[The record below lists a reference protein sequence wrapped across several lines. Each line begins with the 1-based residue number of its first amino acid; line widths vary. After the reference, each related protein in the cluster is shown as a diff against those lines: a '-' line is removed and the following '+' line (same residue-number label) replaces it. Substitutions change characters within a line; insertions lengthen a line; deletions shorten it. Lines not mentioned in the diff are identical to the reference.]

1 MICSW
6 ACLPSSSATTLA
18 HAFSTPTKVTVS
30 GCKHSCCIC
39 QNRSNAFC
47 PCPHFTCPNIMAVQE
62 TTLRDGGLL
71 NTLQASSIPPTFDI
85 HVNQATSHKHISF
98 QWSVDELVCPLKCSR
113 TSTCIEHRNKSE
125 PVRNQAFKLHFFEE
139 FYRLLMLPCLAS
151 FLFQEKLSN
160 CRVPGSIA
168 ASSATSHV
176 GVCRSPSQSASCVF
190 FLRLKSGRAFFS
202 GLQSHHCE
210 GSEKNSRQSFSLAC
224 CCCGGCGSNR
234 STPIRG

>member
-1 MICSW
+1 MHLAPRQKWPYLAANIPVVFIKIDPVHSALVHISHVPISW
-6 ACLPSSSATTLA
+6 LSKRPHCKMAVCWTLYKHLPYPPHLTYMSTKLLPTNTSAFNDLLMSLSALSSARELA
-18 HAFSTPTKVTVS
+18 HALSIGTKVNLS
-30 GCKHSCCIC
+30 GIKPSSCI
-39 QNRSNAFC
+39 
-47 PCPHFTCPNIMAVQE
+47 
-62 TTLRDGGLL
+62 
-71 NTLQASSIPPTFDI
+71 
-85 HVNQATSHKHISF
+85 
-98 QWSVDELVCPLKCSR
+98 
-113 TSTCIEHRNKSE
+113 
-125 PVRNQAFKLHFFEE
+125 FFEE

-190 FLRLKSGRAFFS
+190 FLRLKSDRAFFS

-210 GSEKNSRQSFSLAC
+210 GSEKNSRQSFSLAW